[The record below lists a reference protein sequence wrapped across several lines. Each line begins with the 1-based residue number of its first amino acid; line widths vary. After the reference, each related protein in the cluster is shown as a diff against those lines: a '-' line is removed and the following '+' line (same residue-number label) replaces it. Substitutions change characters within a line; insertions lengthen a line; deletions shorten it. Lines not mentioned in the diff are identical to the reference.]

1 MFENVPKEAYWT
13 LPLIIAV
20 LGYFLRDAHG
30 KIKEDISRHAIEI
43 SKKLDEERYNL
54 AKIES
59 KQEIENLKRDNKAA
73 MDEIK
78 SQQKQNFDFLFQ
90 EMRDQ
95 IEKTE
100 DHLSQ
105 KLDTVLKFVQDKK

>member
-30 KIKEDISRHAIEI
+30 KIKDDIARHAVEI

-54 AKIES
+54 AKAES
-59 KQEIENLKRDNKAA
+59 RQEVETLKRDNKAA
-73 MDEIK
+73 MDRIEQ
-78 SQQKQNFDFLFQ
+78 QQKQNFDFLFQ

-95 IEKTE
+95 IAKTE

-105 KLDTVLKFVQDKK
+105 KIDTVLKFIQDKK